1 MTWAAP
7 AALGWLAL
15 MLLIISFFLLRPTRQ
30 RIVVASILV
39 WRTTVHRR
47 TSDTW
52 LAWLRRYLLLLLQL
66 AIVVVLT
73 LALARP
79 ENRDNVAL
87 PPPVALVIDISAS
100 MGTTKDGRSRLDL
113 ALDKARDFVR
123 SLDSEQRVSVISAGA
138 IPQALVAQEIDRPKI
153 QQALDSIKL
162 EISDGQIVTALDV
175 ALSLADPSFG
185 GTVAF
190 FTDSG
195 FADQDNPRYAPVRTI
210 LIGTSAKNVVLE
222 TFNVRR
228 ELNDPSIVQ
237 GLVVIRNDGPYT
249 TTANVTLDTY
259 SSISP
264 FHSATIGPG
273 EREIRVFD
281 DLPSASRYQ
290 ASLSVLDDS
299 LVADNIAIARL
310 DDSPAINVI
319 VVGENHE
326 PIVRALQATNSI
338 SAVGIG
344 IQAFNEHQ
352 GDGDLSVFQG
362 FVPQSLPTASVL
374 FVQPPPIPE
383 FNIDKPIK
391 QMTTSYVNPESPLFR
406 SIDVLDVLSGTN
418 LAYTTPKSATSDAGT
433 EKRSVVAH
441 GIVNGRRTIVIGFDV
456 VSTHVSQAPWYPILW
471 TNIARWANPSN
482 PLPDGVTVDLNRPA
496 QLVPHPNANRIAIT
510 APSGVTHEFNA
521 SKSPV
526 LDVDSQGSYIIQ
538 QFNGETLIAETMID
552 FRASFAAPVVTP
564 NPDPPPHG
572 PVVSIL
578 GPVDRTREAW
588 PLFAS
593 VALGLLLVEWF
604 TFYRFR
610 GVR

>member
-7 AALGWLAL
+7 AALGWLTL
-15 MLLIISFFLLRPTRQ
+15 TLLIIAFFLLRPTRQ

-47 TSDTW
+47 ASDTW

-66 AIVVVLT
+66 AIVVVLA

-79 ENRDNVAL
+79 ENHDNVAL

-100 MGTTKDGRSRLDL
+100 MGTTKDGISRLDR
-113 ALDKARDFVR
+113 ALDKARAFVR

-138 IPQALVAQEIDRPKI
+138 IPRALVAQEIDRPKI
-153 QQALDSIKL
+153 QRALDSITL
-162 EISDGQIVTALDV
+162 EISDGRIATALDI
-175 ALSLADPSFG
+175 ALSLTDPSFG
-185 GTVAF
+185 GLVAF

-195 FADQDNPRYAPVRTI
+195 FADQDNPLYAPVRTI
-210 LIGTSAKNVVLE
+210 LIGTTAKNVVLE

-228 ELNDPSIVQ
+228 KLNDPSIVQ
-237 GLVVIRNDGPYT
+237 GVVAIRNDGPYT

-264 FHSATIGPG
+264 FHSVTIGPD
-273 EREIRVFD
+273 EREILVFD
-281 DLPSASRYQ
+281 DLPSASRYR
-290 ASLSVLDDS
+290 ASLSAPDDS
-299 LVADNIAIARL
+299 LLTDNIAIATL
-310 DDSPAINVI
+310 DESPAINVI

-344 IQAFNEHQ
+344 IQAFNEQ
-352 GDGDLSVFQG
+352 QRTGDLYVFQG

-383 FNIDKPIK
+383 FDIDKPIK
-391 QMTTSYVNPESPLFR
+391 QMTAPYVNPESPLFR
-406 SIDVLDVLSGTN
+406 SINALDALSGTN
-418 LAYTTPKSATSDAGT
+418 LAYTTPKWATSDAGT
-433 EKRSVVAH
+433 DKRSVVAH

-456 VSTHVSQAPWYPILW
+456 VSTHVIQAPWYPILW
-471 TNIARWANPSN
+471 TNMARWANPSN
-482 PLPDGVTVDLNRPA
+482 PLPEGVDVDISRPA

-510 APSGVTHEFNA
+510 GPDGTTREFNA

-552 FRASFAAPVVTP
+552 FRASFSAPVVTP

-572 PVVSIL
+572 SVVSIL
-578 GPVDRTREAW
+578 APVDRTIEAW
-588 PLFAS
+588 PRVAI
-593 VALGLLLVEWF
+593 VALSLLLVEWF
-604 TFYRFR
+604 TFYRVR